1 MSKVRALLEQS
12 VDLSTSSPR
21 RDVEILLCHCLNKNR
36 AWLYTWP
43 EAEVDRDTQL
53 QFSRLLAQRKCGVP
67 IAHLTGVRDFW
78 TLELSVNEHT
88 LVPRPETETLVEWSL
103 QLSLPEDAS
112 VLDLGTGSGA
122 IALALAKERP
132 HWRLTA
138 VDASEGALKMAE
150 QNASNLGLS
159 RVRFLQSDWYDNVLE
174 QRFQL
179 IVGNPPY
186 IEESDIHLS
195 QGDLPHEPKMA
206 LVSTDNG
213 LGDLKKIIAN
223 ASKYLYTGGWLLLEH
238 GYDQGA
244 AVRELFQESGF
255 DGITTREDLAGH
267 ERITGG
273 RSSVE

>member
-21 RDVEILLCHCLNKNR
+21 RDVEILLCHCLKRNR
-36 AWLYTWP
+36 AWLYTWT
-43 EAEVDRDTQL
+43 EAEVDTDTQA
-53 QFSRLLAQRKCGVP
+53 QFSQLLAQRKRGVP

-88 LVPRPETETLVEWSL
+88 LVPRPETETLVEWAL
-103 QLSLPEDAS
+103 ELSVPEQAT

-138 VDASEGALKMAE
+138 VDASAGALKMAE
-150 QNASNLGLS
+150 KNASNLGLS

-223 ASKYLYTGGWLLLEH
+223 ASRYLYPGSWLLLEH

-244 AVRELFQESGF
+244 AVRELFQGHGF
-255 DGITTREDLAGH
+255 VGITTREDLAGH